1 MAAIAKSENKTDKK
15 IENILNII
23 NKSDDYYTS
32 SSCSGRIVLIE
43 LPEIGDKKEAKFL
56 GKWHREILR
65 NELEIAVKKSFAN
78 QSEVNKRIKAKEKA
92 LMDLAGD
99 NLLKMAFSC
108 GFKNSGYKSICGK
121 RIVEICSTERLDTPI
136 GNNGIL
142 FCNKEFLNLLVDIS
156 NDIIIRSNKKIIRL
170 EKELKNI

>member
-1 MAAIAKSENKTDKK
+1 M
-15 IENILNII
+15 NII

-32 SSCSGRIVLIE
+32 SSCSGRIVIIE
-43 LPEIGDKKEAKFL
+43 LPEIGDKKDAKFL
-56 GKWHREILR
+56 GKWHREILMD
-65 NELEIAVKKSFAN
+65 ELEIAVN
-78 QSEVNKRIKAKEKA
+78 KAKTGFIW
-92 LMDLAGD
+92 LLAQSPIFHIAVNSNLAAD

-108 GFKNSGYKSICGK
+108 GFKNSGYKSISGK

-136 GNNGIL
+136 GNNGVL

-156 NDIIIRSNKKIIRL
+156 NDIIIRSNKKLIRL